1 MWTRYP
7 SVLSFGSILGLAVGI
22 GTAALLLDRPEKPAS
37 NFRFQGPTVTE
48 LERLTELATM
58 RVQVSDVLVG
68 RDHDYKGCWLV
79 HGDALVAIDL
89 GQATIP
95 PEQLNLA
102 DRRARIVL
110 PAPRVIQPRVDHERT
125 LTWDVRKT
133 SWIPL
138 AGDPDQL
145 RDEAMQQAQR
155 LVEHAAGSPENLKG
169 ARTRAELL
177 LQSFFAAL
185 NWKVEVVW
193 AEP

>member
-7 SVLSFGSILGLAVGI
+7 SILSFGSILGLAVGV
-22 GTAALLLDRPEKPAS
+22 GTAALLLDRPDNS
-37 NFRFQGPTVTE
+37 SSHISFQGPTLTE
-48 LERLTELATM
+48 LERLAELATM

-79 HGDALVAIDL
+79 HGDAFVAIDL

-95 PEQLNLA
+95 PEQMNLA
-102 DRRARIVL
+102 SRRARIVL
-110 PAPRVIQPRVDHERT
+110 PAPRVIQPRVDHERS

-138 AGDPDQL
+138 AGDPDAL

-185 NWKVEVVW
+185 DWKVEIVW
-193 AEP
+193 EEQ